1 MALAGSTGQ
10 QRPSSGFAAYP
21 DSAMGSAAEPDP
33 AVDSTDPVPIAE
45 ELVDSMDPAQLAAQ
59 TQQAGSTGHPSVR
72 QAEAPA
78 GSTGQRMPL
87 GQQNPQPGH
96 PRSRK

>member
-1 MALAGSTGQ
+1 MALTGSTGQ
-10 QRPSSGFAAYP
+10 QRPSSGFAVYP

-59 TQQAGSTGHPSVR
+59 TQQAGSTG
-72 QAEAPA
+72 
-78 GSTGQRMPL
+78 QRMPL